1 MEHDHAK
8 DMPLSVAFIRVFS
21 VLMVLIGAAEFII
34 SCLLIDVSSSHNIG
48 GIYFAVTALCCGFWG
63 ICMVEGVRQF
73 NMLSLF
79 LVMNVI
85 CAIVGVLY
93 AGIALY
99 VVDRIEACAEFD
111 PSGNEMPRCTDQVN
125 GSYSNF
131 TCSGNE
137 EYYLDA
143 AKCGTKLIYSGSSTS
158 KDCGCVYIDGSTHC
172 KEFAGYDNCSEMQD
186 ILPPLS
192 MGSYVLGY
200 MCLSLSVF
208 LLICSCTAACF
219 HSKRRGLMSLST
231 VELRRG
237 PDEVG
242 ESQQQ
247 STAGRILRGFRV
259 SPGTGGGPV
268 GRKASPPKPR
278 SIQARVQNVTPATSG
293 EAQEARGASHTDN
306 HLKQK
311 HQKV

>member
-1 MEHDHAK
+1 MENDNGK
-8 DMPLSVAFIRVFS
+8 EMPLSVAFIRVFS

-34 SCLLIDVSSSHNIG
+34 SCILIDASNSNNFG
-48 GIYFAVTALCCGFWG
+48 GIYFAVTALCSGFWG
-63 ICMVEGVRQF
+63 LFMIEGVRQF

-79 LVMNVI
+79 LFINVI

-99 VVDRIEACAEFD
+99 VVDRIEACSEFD
-111 PSGNEMPRCTDQVN
+111 PSGNEMPRCTDQIN

-137 EYYLDA
+137 AYFLDA
-143 AKCGTKLIYSGSSTS
+143 AKCGTRFINSGSSTS
-158 KDCGCVYIDGSTHC
+158 KDCGCVYVDSSTHC
-172 KEFAGYDNCSEMQD
+172 KEFVGYDNCSDMQD

-208 LLICSCTAACF
+208 LLVCSCTAACY

-237 PDEVG
+237 PG
-242 ESQQQ
+242 ELEGNQQQ
-247 STAGRILRGFRV
+247 SGGISRGLRGNN
-259 SPGTGGGPV
+259 GKGITGLGLG
-268 GRKASPPKPR
+268 SPPKPR
-278 SIQARVQNVTPATSG
+278 SIKARVQQVSPSTTTAAAAVVTVPS
-293 EAQEARGASHTDN
+293 QETRGATDT
-306 HLKQK
+306 LSPA
-311 HQKV
+311 